1 MQSIDEIYGMVVTGQ
16 GKLRECLDGL
26 GLEPLSIKGFYL
38 LGRFGQRIVIESGR
52 DICIKLIIIGK
63 IVFGVHKPLCIAKDG
78 NLDITRVPK
87 TQSYYKGVINLRGE
101 ICPIMSMR
109 LKLGLEPDELTDKTR
124 FIIVKVEGA
133 SIGVIV
139 DQVKEVVTLEEEDIE
154 RISRSTN
161 DDAAANY
168 INAIGKKDGELISL
182 LDIVSLIVENN

>member
-1 MQSIDEIYGMVVTGQ
+1 MENVNAIEDKNSESTTSVQYIVVKIGNEQYGID
-16 GKLRECLDGL
+16 
-26 GLEPLSIKGFYL
+26 IKYIDN
-38 LGRFGQRIVIESGR
+38 IVR
-52 DICIKLIIIGK
+52 
-63 IVFGVHKPLCIAKDG
+63 
-78 NLDITRVPK
+78 RVPK

>member
-1 MQSIDEIYGMVVTGQ
+1 MENVNAIEDKNSESTTSVQYIVVKIGNEQYGIDN
-16 GKLRECLDGL
+16 
-26 GLEPLSIKGFYL
+26 
-38 LGRFGQRIVIESGR
+38 IVRSQ
-52 DICIKLIIIGK
+52 
-63 IVFGVHKPLCIAKDG
+63 
-78 NLDITRVPK
+78 NITRVPK

>member
-1 MQSIDEIYGMVVTGQ
+1 MENVNAIEDKNSESTTSVQYIVVKIGNEQYGID
-16 GKLRECLDGL
+16 
-26 GLEPLSIKGFYL
+26 IKYIDN
-38 LGRFGQRIVIESGR
+38 IVRSQ
-52 DICIKLIIIGK
+52 
-63 IVFGVHKPLCIAKDG
+63 
-78 NLDITRVPK
+78 NITRVPK

-101 ICPIMSMR
+101 ICPIMSM
-109 LKLGLEPDELTDKTR
+109 R

>member
-1 MQSIDEIYGMVVTGQ
+1 MENVNAIEDKNSESTTSVQYIVVKIGNEQYGID
-16 GKLRECLDGL
+16 
-26 GLEPLSIKGFYL
+26 IKYIDN
-38 LGRFGQRIVIESGR
+38 IVRSQ
-52 DICIKLIIIGK
+52 
-63 IVFGVHKPLCIAKDG
+63 
-78 NLDITRVPK
+78 NITRVPK

-124 FIIVKVEGA
+124 FI
-133 SIGVIV
+133 

>member
-1 MQSIDEIYGMVVTGQ
+1 MENVNAIEDKNSESTTSVQYIVVKIGNEQYGID
-16 GKLRECLDGL
+16 
-26 GLEPLSIKGFYL
+26 IKYIDN
-38 LGRFGQRIVIESGR
+38 IVRSQ
-52 DICIKLIIIGK
+52 
-63 IVFGVHKPLCIAKDG
+63 
-78 NLDITRVPK
+78 NITRVPK
-87 TQSYYKGVINLRGE
+87 TQSYY
-101 ICPIMSMR
+101 PIMSMR

>member
-1 MQSIDEIYGMVVTGQ
+1 MENVNAIEDKNSESTTSVQYIVVKIGNEQYGID
-16 GKLRECLDGL
+16 
-26 GLEPLSIKGFYL
+26 IKYIDN
-38 LGRFGQRIVIESGR
+38 IVRSQ
-52 DICIKLIIIGK
+52 
-63 IVFGVHKPLCIAKDG
+63 
-78 NLDITRVPK
+78 NITRVPK

-124 FIIVKVEGA
+124 FIIVK
-133 SIGVIV
+133 
-139 DQVKEVVTLEEEDIE
+139 VKEVVTLEEEDIE